1 MYVIQNIPYWVGWC
15 MSKIGDLFGN
25 KAPINSNKLEKMTK
39 SLTFS
44 NDKARK
50 ELNWEPM
57 DVLTN
62 FQI

>member
-1 MYVIQNIPYWVGWC
+1 MA
-15 MSKIGDLFGN
+15 KIGDLFGN